1 MRFLFPGFLF
11 ALITVIIPILIHL
24 FNFRRLKRVYFSNVS
39 FLKAIEQKSS
49 SARKLKR
56 LLLLAVR
63 MLALIFLVLAFA
75 RPYIPSS
82 SDSTSAF
89 RQQVVSIYIDNSYSM
104 ELLTREGNLLEE
116 AKRRAREI
124 ASAYDINDK
133 YQLLTND
140 FEGRHQRMLNYEDFI
155 SALDAVKVSGA
166 RRTLQQVINRQTD
179 LLLQQ
184 TGSEKTAFL
193 ISDFQTNMLSRARLN
208 ADSAISCRLVKL
220 EAAPQPNISIDSA
233 WFVSPVHKSGE
244 SEKLVVRLKN
254 NSDRKA
260 ENVPVKVMVD
270 RQQKAIGAVTVPA
283 RSARRDT
290 LSFSGLAAGWRRGT
304 VTITDYPVTFDDR
317 LFFSFYVRPSMSLL
331 VINSGEQNPYVNA
344 VYAAEPFFRVDNV
357 HLGNINYSSL
367 SSYPLIILNGA
378 DKISEG
384 ASQQL
389 KIYVQNG
396 GSLMVFPS
404 VTEDISALKMLT
416 QTLGTD
422 IPEATGM
429 QPLKVNYVN
438 YQHPLFRGVFEK
450 IPRNVDLPVALK
462 YVLYKRS
469 GRAAGSPLMELQGRR
484 PFLSQYTVG
493 NGHVYLS
500 AVALTE
506 EAANLVRHS
515 FFVPVMYQSAF
526 LSLRDKA
533 LSSTIGKDSYIE
545 INRITLPGNQILKL
559 KNEKA
564 EVIPDVRQTAGGT
577 RLFIADQIR
586 EAGQYNLLKGDS
598 LVAVSSFNDDREE
611 SDLSYASEKDLL
623 QQFSG
628 NKAEVFSPGRAP
640 LKNTVKAVNYGVQLW
655 KLCLILALIFLAA
668 EILLLKFYGRREGER
683 LQQGT

>member
-1 MRFLFPGFLF
+1 
-11 ALITVIIPILIHL
+11 
-24 FNFRRLKRVYFSNVS
+24 
-39 FLKAIEQKSS
+39 
-49 SARKLKR
+49 
-56 LLLLAVR
+56 
-63 MLALIFLVLAFA
+63 
-75 RPYIPSS
+75 
-82 SDSTSAF
+82 
-89 RQQVVSIYIDNSYSM
+89 M

-124 ASAYDINDK
+124 ASVYGINDK

-140 FEGRHQRMLNYEDFI
+140 FEGRHQRLLNYEDFI

-166 RRTLQQVINRQTD
+166 RRTLQQVINRQAD

-184 TGSEKTAFL
+184 TGSEKSVFL
-193 ISDFQTNMLSRARLN
+193 ISDFQTNMLPRVEMN
-208 ADSAISCRLVKL
+208 ADPSISYRLVKL
-220 EAAPQPNISIDSA
+220 ETAPQPNISIDSA
-233 WFVSPVHKSGE
+233 WFVSPVHRSGE
-244 SEKLVVRLKN
+244 SEKLVVRLRN

-270 RQQKAIGAVTVPA
+270 QQQKAIGSLMIPA
-283 RSARRDT
+283 RSARQDT
-290 LSFSGLAAGWRRGT
+290 LSFSGLPAGWKRGS
-304 VTITDYPVTFDDR
+304 VSITDYPVTFDDR
-317 LFFSFYVRPSMSLL
+317 LFFSFYVRPSMPLL

-344 VYAAEPFFRVDNV
+344 VYAAEPFFKVDNIN
-357 HLGNINYSSL
+357 LGSINYSSL
-367 SSYPLIILNGA
+367 SSYPLIILNGTGSV
-378 DKISEG
+378 SEG
-384 ASQQL
+384 VSQQL
-389 KIYVQNG
+389 KMYVQNG

-404 VTEDISALKMLT
+404 ATEDLSALKMLT

-422 IPEATGM
+422 MPEGIGT

-450 IPRNVDLPVALK
+450 IPGNADLPVAFK
-462 YVLYKRS
+462 YVLYRRS
-469 GRAAGSPLMELQGRR
+469 GRATGSALLELPGRR

-493 NGHVYLS
+493 NGYVYLS

-515 FFVPVMYQSAF
+515 FFVPLMYQSAF

-533 LSSTIGKDSYIE
+533 LSSTVGKDSYIE
-545 INRITLPGNQILKL
+545 INKITLPANQILKL
-559 KNEKA
+559 RKEKV
-564 EVIPDVRQTAGGT
+564 EVIPDVRQTTGGT

-586 EAGQYNLLKGDS
+586 EAGQYDLLKGDS
-598 LVAVSSFNDDREE
+598 LIAVSSFNDDREE
-611 SDLSYASEKDLL
+611 SDLTYASEKDLL
-623 QQFSG
+623 QQFRG
-628 NKAEVFSPGRAP
+628 KKAEVFSPGDAP

>member
-1 MRFLFPGFLF
+1 
-11 ALITVIIPILIHL
+11 
-24 FNFRRLKRVYFSNVS
+24 
-39 FLKAIEQKSS
+39 
-49 SARKLKR
+49 
-56 LLLLAVR
+56 

-82 SDSTSAF
+82 STTASAY
-89 RQQVVSIYIDNSYSM
+89 RQQVISIYIDNSYSM

-124 ASAYDINDK
+124 ASVYGINDK

-140 FEGRHQRMLNYEDFI
+140 FEGRHQRLLNYEDFI

-166 RRTLQQVINRQTD
+166 RRTLQQVINRQAD

-184 TGSEKTAFL
+184 TGSEKSVFL
-193 ISDFQTNMLSRARLN
+193 ISDFQTNMLPRVEMN
-208 ADSAISCRLVKL
+208 ADPSISYRLVKL
-220 EAAPQPNISIDSA
+220 ETAPQPNISIDSA
-233 WFVSPVHKSGE
+233 WFVSPVHRSGE
-244 SEKLVVRLKN
+244 SEKLVVRLRN

-270 RQQKAIGAVTVPA
+270 QQQKAIGSLMIPA
-283 RSARRDT
+283 RSARQDT
-290 LSFSGLAAGWRRGT
+290 LSFSGLPAGWKRGS
-304 VTITDYPVTFDDR
+304 VSITDYPVTFDDR
-317 LFFSFYVRPSMSLL
+317 LFFSFYVRPSMPLL

-344 VYAAEPFFRVDNV
+344 VYAAEPFFKVDNIN
-357 HLGNINYSSL
+357 LGSINYSSL
-367 SSYPLIILNGA
+367 SSYPLIILNGTGSV
-378 DKISEG
+378 SEG
-384 ASQQL
+384 VSQQL
-389 KIYVQNG
+389 KMYVQNG

-404 VTEDISALKMLT
+404 ATEDLSALKMLT

-422 IPEATGM
+422 MPEGIGT

-450 IPRNVDLPVALK
+450 IPGNADLPVAFK
-462 YVLYKRS
+462 YVLYRRS
-469 GRAAGSPLMELQGRR
+469 GRATGSALLELPGRR

-493 NGHVYLS
+493 NGYVYLS

-515 FFVPVMYQSAF
+515 FFVPLMYQSAF

-533 LSSTIGKDSYIE
+533 LSSTVGKDSYIE
-545 INRITLPGNQILKL
+545 INKITLPANQILKL
-559 KNEKA
+559 RKEKV
-564 EVIPDVRQTAGGT
+564 EVIPDVRQTTGGT

-586 EAGQYNLLKGDS
+586 EAGQYDLLKGDS
-598 LVAVSSFNDDREE
+598 LIAVSSFNDDREE
-611 SDLSYASEKDLL
+611 SDLTYASEKDLL
-623 QQFSG
+623 QQFRG
-628 NKAEVFSPGRAP
+628 KKAEVFSPGDAP